1 MRLPRRT
8 FLGSMM
14 TGMGAA
20 LIGVPLAWASYWRA
34 TFSTLN
40 FGVGSSENEADRIAR
55 YKSFVAYME
64 NALRVPLKMHQASDY
79 AGTIEAL
86 KARKLEFTRFGPA
99 SYAQAWLVTGGK
111 VEPLVVEMDSD
122 GLTGYHSVIAVKA
135 DSPYQSLDDLKGK
148 TLAYADP
155 NSTSGH
161 IAPAYF
167 LRESGV
173 DPAAFFGRTGF
184 SGSHENSIL
193 ALLNGTYDAAATW
206 WTNEARSNVTRME
219 GKKMIPTGQIRY
231 VWKSPKLPS
240 SPWVAHTDLPASL
253 RAEVKAALVALP
265 LSHPQVWNDLTD
277 GKSKGVQEIT
287 HAAYEPV
294 IRMIKAN
301 QVARRDGKS
310 K

>member
-1 MRLPRRT
+1 MLTRRRL
-8 FLGSMM
+8 LHSMM
-14 TGMGAA
+14 TGMGVT
-20 LIGVPLAWASYWRA
+20 LVGVPVAWANDWRA
-34 TFSTLN
+34 TFPTLN

-64 NALRVPLKMHQASDY
+64 NTLRVPLKMHQASDY

-86 KARKLEFTRFGPA
+86 KARKLEFARFGPA
-99 SYAQAWLVTGGK
+99 SYAQAWLITGGK

-148 TLAYADP
+148 ALAYADP
-155 NSTSGH
+155 NSTSGY

-184 SGSHENSIL
+184 AGSHENSIL

-206 WTNEARSNVTRME
+206 WTNAERSNVTRME
-219 GKKMIPTGQIRY
+219 GKKMIPAGQIRY
-231 VWKSPKLPS
+231 IWKSPKLPS
-240 SPWVAHTDLPASL
+240 SPWAIHTDLPASL
-253 RAEVKAALVALP
+253 RSDVGAALVALP
-265 LSHPQVWNDLTD
+265 TSAPQAWKDLTD
-277 GKSKGVQEIT
+277 GQSQGVQEIT
-287 HAAYEPV
+287 HAEYEPV

-301 QVARRDGKS
+301 QVARRDVKS